1 MSSLVTPSLEFRE
14 RYLQEGLSYFPKLLE
29 LVDKNRLSET
39 YGCFDRAFWHYRTS
53 DFPSGMY
60 QEAVLP
66 LALAFGLE
74 APHNP
79 YFHEERIKELAV
91 AGIDFA
97 RKSAHADGACDD
109 YFPFERASGAT
120 AFSLYAC
127 TEAYQLLHLNHPDFL
142 AFFKKTGHYLAG
154 YGYEES
160 GILSNHK
167 ALIILSLF
175 NVFLVT
181 GDPFFKKQ
189 AQEKLEHLLSLQDS
203 EGWFPEYEG
212 ADPGYLTFTIDFLA
226 KYFRKSKD
234 EKVIQPLVRAIE
246 FASSFM
252 HPDGSFGGEYGSRN
266 TFHFVPHGFEV
277 MAAFTPKAALTV
289 NQFLDSMKT
298 GKRSYID
305 DDRIFIHYV
314 YNYLQAY
321 EDFYSNRQVGALFK
335 DQTYQKHFP
344 HASLL
349 VQNSKAGYAV
359 FSLAKGGVGK
369 IFKEKRLAL
378 SDCGLVGKTEQGV
391 KFISQVIAPREVKLT
406 ENELVVEGD
415 CYEHRDILFTPFLF
429 VAFRLFMILV
439 ARFLPANAVRSL
451 LQKKAILKRKKSFP
465 LKYKKC
471 IPLDT
476 LDYVDYTFY
485 LKDPGVRLKELW
497 IGSDPTFIY
506 IATSQPYQPGNLKS
520 WMDLSSI
527 LPTLHEKGTAAYR
540 YTLS

>member
-1 MSSLVTPSLEFRE
+1 MPSLVTPSLELRE
-14 RYLQEGLSYFPKLLE
+14 RYLQEALSYFPKLLE

-60 QEAVLP
+60 QESVLP
-66 LALAFGLE
+66 LALVFGLE
-74 APHNP
+74 SPNNP
-79 YFHEERIKELAV
+79 YFHEERIKEIAI

-97 RKSAHADGACDD
+97 RKSAHADGSCDD

-127 TEAYQLLHLNHPDFL
+127 TEAYRLLNLDRPDFL
-142 AFFKKTGHYLAG
+142 KFFKKTGRYLAG

-167 ALIILSLF
+167 ALIILCLF
-175 NVFLVT
+175 NVSLTT
-181 GDPFFKKQ
+181 GDPFFKAQ
-189 AQEKLEHLLSLQDS
+189 AREKLDHLLSLQDS

-226 KYFRKSKD
+226 KYFQRSKD
-234 EKVIQPLVRAIE
+234 EKVVQPLVRAIE
-246 FASSFM
+246 FASYFM

-266 TFHFVPHGFEV
+266 TFHFVPHGFEL
-277 MAAFTPKAALTV
+277 MASYTPWAVSTA
-289 NQFLDSMKT
+289 NQFLDSIKT

-321 EDFYSNRQVGALFK
+321 QDFYSDRHTEISQK
-335 DQTYQKHFP
+335 DQIFQKIFP

-359 FSLAKGGVGK
+359 FSLVKGGVGK

-378 SDCGLVGKTEQGV
+378 SDCGLVGKTAQGV

-429 VAFRLFMILV
+429 VAFRLFMILL
-439 ARFLPANAVRSL
+439 ARFLPANAVRKL
-451 LQKKAILKRKKSFP
+451 LQKKAILKKKKAFP
-465 LKYKKC
+465 LKYQKR

-485 LKDPGVRLKELW
+485 LKDPSVRIGELW

-506 IATSQPYQPGNLKS
+506 IATSQPYQPGNLKL
-520 WMDLSSI
+520 WIDLSGI
-527 LPTLHEKGTAAYR
+527 LSTLHEKGTATYR
-540 YTLS
+540 YKLS